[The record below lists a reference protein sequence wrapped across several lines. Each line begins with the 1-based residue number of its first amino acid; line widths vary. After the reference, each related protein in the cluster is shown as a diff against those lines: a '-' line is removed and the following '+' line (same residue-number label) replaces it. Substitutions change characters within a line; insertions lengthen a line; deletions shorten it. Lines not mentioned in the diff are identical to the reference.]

1 MMSAMVLAMMIGSCG
16 TVSAQTVNK
25 KLSTT
30 TKAPSA
36 KTTTTAGTTATAA
49 TADAT
54 TTTTT
59 TTTPASQATTY
70 GQGAGAAIMNLYA
83 QYKADGKFDMK
94 NANNILNSL
103 QLFANCIDLKD
114 NYKDKTYLSEYGL
127 GLMKGAAGL
136 VNTDNV
142 ESVLS
147 NLTELANSKAAEAS
161 ETASN
166 ALTKAAAVAA
176 GANNINNLLGLF
188 INK

>member
-1 MMSAMVLAMMIGSCG
+1 MKKLMMSAMVLAMMIGSCG

-36 KTTTTAGTTATAA
+36 KTTTTTAGTN
-49 TADAT
+49 ADAT

-59 TTTPASQATTY
+59 TTTPVSQATTY

-83 QYKADGKFDMK
+83 QYKTDGKFDMK

-103 QLFANCIDLKD
+103 QLFANCIDLRD

>member
-1 MMSAMVLAMMIGSCG
+1 MSAMVLAMMIGSCG

-36 KTTTTAGTTATAA
+36 
-49 TADAT
+49 
-54 TTTTT
+54 T
-59 TTTPASQATTY
+59 TTTPVSQATTY

-83 QYKADGKFDMK
+83 QYKTDGKFDVK
-94 NANNILNSL
+94 NTNNILNSL

>member
-1 MMSAMVLAMMIGSCG
+1 MKKLMMCAMVLAMMIGSCG

-36 KTTTTAGTTATAA
+36 KTTTT
-49 TADAT
+49 
-54 TTTTT
+54 
-59 TTTPASQATTY
+59 PVSQATTY
-70 GQGAGAAIMNLYA
+70 GQGAGVAIMNLYA
-83 QYKADGKFDMK
+83 QYKTDGKFDMK